1 VPAGLWCYRVDR
13 RRALLGGATSEGGN
27 VYGWMLDTLKLGQ
40 PDAIERALA
49 TLPPDGH
56 GLTVLPFLA
65 GERSPGWAG
74 DVRATITGL
83 GLNTTPIEILQASLE
98 AVGYR
103 FALIF
108 ESLATSDAKIIAS
121 GGSLLSSPTW
131 MQIIANTL
139 GHAILASDEPEA
151 TSRGAALLALESL
164 GAIPS
169 VEALPATTSAIYE
182 PDIATQEIY
191 RAAIERQRRL
201 YRQLI
206 G

>member
-1 VPAGLWCYRVDR
+1 
-13 RRALLGGATSEGGN
+13 
-27 VYGWMLDTLKLGQ
+27 M
-40 PDAIERALA
+40 
-49 TLPPDGH
+49 
-56 GLTVLPFLA
+56 
-65 GERSPGWAG
+65 
-74 DVRATITGL
+74 RATISGL
-83 GLNTTPIEILQASLE
+83 GLNTTPIEILQAGLE
-98 AVGYR
+98 AVAYR

-108 ESLATSDAKIIAS
+108 ERLEAGTRSLRQMPDLASSSQPPASRIIAS

-182 PDIATQEIY
+182 PDPRTRNLPRGDQ
-191 RAAIERQRRL
+191 RQRAL
-201 YRQLI
+201 YDRFYSE